1 MQVPNSNRSAAGT
14 SDLRAR
20 MTEEAIMCNHGY
32 RAMTSDDSVPIVVP
46 CDGPL
51 EFMSACGGGPSLGQ
65 INYNPCGWNR
75 AVTCRPVSCLVA
87 PLADGTQTVSKGT
100 IANISNVHYMVRMP
114 CAMSCDPRTRLASP
128 MLCRDAK
135 RHDST
140 AAEADTC

>member
-1 MQVPNSNRSAAGT
+1 
-14 SDLRAR
+14 
-20 MTEEAIMCNHGY
+20 MCNHGY

-51 EFMSACGGGPSLGQ
+51 ELTTACGDGPSLGQ

-87 PLADGTQTVSKGT
+87 PLADGTQTVSQGT

-114 CAMSCDPRTRLASP
+114 CAMSCDARTRLASP

-140 AAEADTC
+140 AARADTC